1 MYKYLN
7 EKFINTTFKTKVEL
21 YILTLLL
28 FYLFYYF
35 YTKFDFFE
43 NKVGVESSFNMENF
57 NKKYEKTTLFLLS
70 DVEVI
75 SQKNSVTISFSS
87 NDSKSIS
94 LKGNIKKENILNYII
109 DIENL
114 NNFTKIELFKLVKL
128 DESSFSFEIKINIDK
143 FYIKKLSK
151 KEEKIDS
158 TLIKNNQYKLI
169 AIIDKYA
176 LIEDV
181 WIKKDDDFKGY
192 KLKEIKKDSVILEND
207 IEKIG
212 LIKKNGV

>member
-7 EKFINTTFKTKVEL
+7 EKFINITFKTKVEL

-70 DVEVI
+70 DIEVI

-207 IEKIG
+207 IEK
-212 LIKKNGV
+212 LILEINHE

>member
-70 DVEVI
+70 DIEVI

-207 IEKIG
+207 IEK
-212 LIKKNGV
+212 LILEINHE